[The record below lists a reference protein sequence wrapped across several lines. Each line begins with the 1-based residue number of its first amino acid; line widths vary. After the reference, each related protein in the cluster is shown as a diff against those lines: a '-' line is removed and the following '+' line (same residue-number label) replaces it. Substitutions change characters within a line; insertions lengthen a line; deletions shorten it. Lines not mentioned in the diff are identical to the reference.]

1 MFITSASPEDVL
13 RWFKNADH
21 GQEVLCL
28 LLANE
33 SSLAASTSKDGSG
46 LLSLIKNYSKTNV
59 ALGSRIAFLVFH
71 AQAEKMLELP
81 GARSTRKIF
90 FADNLLAPESH
101 VTLPLSE
108 VPVFKDVSEDDFAR
122 RMILAE
128 ETAESTLQLDASFV
142 ELLGIDAQS
151 LPAICTFVRGI
162 DEVAVKSLPAQWTQ
176 KEVQEYF
183 HALQAFLDELD
194 ATPLPPPMGGI
205 EQAYGHLADLIVSI
219 EANKRKVDKVLL
231 ALAKHSSLPESEQ
244 RLVDGFIKEQSGTT
258 EALQALFSQLP
269 SIDFSLASQESR
281 RLKCLRLAESIDSAL
296 ELLRAYHVDRF
307 NETEELQLERI
318 ERRQAQL
325 SEFVHKLAAKRT
337 RTTLGAPRA
346 LPAGFWT
353 VLGRAKDIL
362 DITKTLSELLKP
374 S

>member
-33 SSLAASTSKDGSG
+33 SSVAASTSKDGSG
-46 LLSLIKNYSKTNV
+46 LLSLIKNYSRTNV

-162 DEVAVKSLPAQWTQ
+162 DDVAVKSLPAQWTQ

-183 HALQAFLDELD
+183 HALQAFLDVLD
-194 ATPLPPPMGGI
+194 ATPLPPPMGVSNRLMGI
-205 EQAYGHLADLIVSI
+205 
-219 EANKRKVDKVLL
+219 
-231 ALAKHSSLPESEQ
+231 
-244 RLVDGFIKEQSGTT
+244 
-258 EALQALFSQLP
+258 
-269 SIDFSLASQESR
+269 
-281 RLKCLRLAESIDSAL
+281 
-296 ELLRAYHVDRF
+296 
-307 NETEELQLERI
+307 
-318 ERRQAQL
+318 
-325 SEFVHKLAAKRT
+325 
-337 RTTLGAPRA
+337 
-346 LPAGFWT
+346 
-353 VLGRAKDIL
+353 
-362 DITKTLSELLKP
+362 
-374 S
+374 

>member
-33 SSLAASTSKDGSG
+33 SSVAASTSKDGSG
-46 LLSLIKNYSKTNV
+46 LLSLIKNYSRTNV

-162 DEVAVKSLPAQWTQ
+162 DDVAVKSLPAQWTQ

-183 HALQAFLDELD
+183 HALQAFLDVLD

-219 EANKRKVDKVLL
+219 EANKRKIDKVLL
-231 ALAKHSSLPESEQ
+231 ALAKHSSLPDSEQ
-244 RLVDGFIKEQSGTT
+244 RLVDGFIKELSGTT
-258 EALQALFSQLP
+258 EALHALFSQLP

-353 VLGRAKDIL
+353 ALGRAKDIL

-374 S
+374 